1 MTFGL
6 IKEYCGGGESPLFFM
21 DQEQVEMY
29 LKTSDFY
36 LKESEKALEKSSKA
50 KTREEKI
57 QALRELID
65 LKSRITREVSQI
77 SKICSENEEDDGGY

>member
-1 MTFGL
+1 
-6 IKEYCGGGESPLFFM
+6 M

-65 LKSRITREVSQI
+65 LKSRIAREVSQI
-77 SKICSENEEDDGGY
+77 SKICEENEDNRGY

>member
-6 IKEYCGGGESPLFFM
+6 IKEYCGGGASPLFFM

-57 QALRELID
+57 QALRELLD
-65 LKSRITREVSQI
+65 LKSRITREISQI
-77 SKICSENEEDDGGY
+77 TKICDDGDGESEY